1 MEEEKHWKEKE
12 KEKEEKENDV
22 HDDRSFPTLP
32 MSGSCPPP
40 LPTAC

>member
-1 MEEEKHWKEKE
+1 MEEEKHYKD
-12 KEKEEKENDV
+12 KEKEEKEKDV

-40 LPTAC
+40 PPTAC

>member
-1 MEEEKHWKEKE
+1 MEEEKE
-12 KEKEEKENDV
+12 KEKEEKEKDV